1 MTKVI
6 GCMNCGYRTENKAE
20 IDLFIINGCNCITTQ
35 LQKAKDLKLELLK
48 GHNINDP
55 QQVKELA
62 IVKDRI
68 AQLEQELE
76 NLENTDT
83 HCEQCDNRTDTPCT
97 DCLWEEIK

>member
-1 MTKVI
+1 MTIVI

-20 IDLFIINGCNCITTQ
+20 IDLFIINGCNCIATQ

-68 AQLEQELE
+68 AQLEQELD
-76 NLENTDT
+76 DT
-83 HCEQCDNRTDTPCT
+83 YCEQCDNKTDTPCEV
-97 DCLWEEIK
+97 CNV

>member
-6 GCMNCGYRTENKAE
+6 GCMNCGYRSENKAE
-20 IDLFIINGCNCITTQ
+20 IDLFIINGCNCIAAQ
-35 LQKAKDLKLELLK
+35 LEKARDLKTELLK

-68 AQLEQELE
+68 AQLDQELE
-76 NLENTDT
+76 NQET
-83 HCEQCDNRTDTPCT
+83 
-97 DCLWEEIK
+97 K